1 MIIFNWIR
9 WKNLLATGNYWT
21 RIQLDAHQNTL
32 IVGKNGSGKSTLLDA
47 LCFAL
52 FGKPFR
58 KINKPTLV
66 NSINKGQCVVEL
78 AFQIDTVNYR
88 IVRGISPTVFEIYK
102 NEEPLD
108 EESATRDFQEYL
120 EQFILKFNMK
130 SFTQIVILGSA
141 SFTPFMQLSAADRRL
156 IIEDLLDIQIF
167 STMHGLAKDHLA
179 LNKTA
184 ISETKM
190 KYTSTLEKKDML
202 IEHIKNLQTN
212 KDHLLDSYT
221 KELEQYRVEQMA
233 LTLSIEK
240 TEKKIITLTDQ
251 LKDQPALTKKIRQ
264 LVQLEAKISQNVTK
278 QSGQKD
284 FFSTTQTCPT
294 CTQDIS
300 ETFKKEKVQTIE
312 EKLQA
317 LNEGMVAL
325 QTKLQTSEQLHQVF
339 LQVEKTIQSNREA
352 ITGWR
357 SKLQEV
363 TRQVTRLEEKK
374 SSLDTSIHSTDKEEA
389 QLLDLEK
396 EIEGLSLQLK
406 TLSEEKQ
413 YLETAT
419 VLLKDTGIKTQIVRQ
434 YLPII
439 NSLTNKY
446 LALLDFFVNFQL
458 DENFKETIRSRYRDE
473 FSYHS
478 FSEGQKMRIDMSLM
492 LTWRG
497 VAKLKNSIDTNLLIL
512 DEIFDSSLDATG
524 ADELMKVLHLIE
536 GNNIFVISHRGD
548 ILQDKFAH
556 TLQFTEQQNFS
567 YLNK

>member
-233 LTLSIEK
+233 LTLSIDK

-251 LKDQPALTKKIRQ
+251 LKEQPALTKKIRQ

-363 TRQVTRLEEKK
+363 TRQVARLEEKK

-389 QLLDLEK
+389 QLIDLEK
-396 EIEGLSLQLK
+396 DLEKLSVQLK

-413 YLETAT
+413 YLETAS